1 MTEIEQLRQEADD
14 LRHALKMAREQ
25 IREFPKPLYEQES
38 LLAYIDKALGPGGLV
53 GTIHEH
59 EGLPLTS

>member
-25 IREFPKPLYEQES
+25 IREFPRPLYKKKE
-38 LLAYIDKALGPGGLV
+38 LLAFIDKALGAGGLV

-59 EGLPLTS
+59 EGSPVTS